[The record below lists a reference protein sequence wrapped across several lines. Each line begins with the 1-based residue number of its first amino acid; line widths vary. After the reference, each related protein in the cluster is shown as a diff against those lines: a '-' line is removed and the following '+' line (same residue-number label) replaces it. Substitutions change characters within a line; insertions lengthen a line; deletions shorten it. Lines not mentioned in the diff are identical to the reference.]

1 MKHKSSLLLKIILTL
16 GVALVAVLFS
26 WRLTQSN
33 FNKIAAP
40 VDKLAKPYVPLELTN
55 TIFKDVVGLD
65 MLQRNF
71 NENARKKD
79 LDTFFIQ
86 AKKINSSLDSLNTLI
101 AYNPDHAGRIVKMK
115 GLLTRKLA
123 LFREYMQLNSQ
134 FRQNNKLKDEV
145 EKLTAFIQ
153 NESVISQPKQDKIL
167 KEVKEIKATT
177 VVSGDTLLEQKRNIW
192 DKVLGRKKDP
202 VKVPPM
208 VTHLIEEELIKVVD
222 TQLLKEEHQA
232 MAELGEVI
240 SSTETQRSSQLKRLN
255 SKRAQLD
262 MAGSLLYEQFLTVLG
277 EIEHAA
283 RNDNFRNNL
292 QAAQIINNGL
302 ATNQRLMIAFASLS
316 VILTALIF
324 SDISKSNRYRKAL
337 IIAKEQADEAGQ
349 AKQKFLSNMSHEIRT
364 PLQSIIGYTELV
376 QSAADQQSQKQY
388 LNIVHRSSLHLLHI
402 VNEILDFSKI
412 NSDKFTISAK
422 PFYLNAVLQQVVE
435 IISIQA
441 ERKQL
446 HFDSRLTDIDPQ
458 LQLVGDPFRLKQIL
472 LNLLNNAIKFTEKG
486 SVKLTV
492 VHELQG
498 ENVICHFEV
507 SDTGIGISAD
517 DQQRIF
523 NEFEQAPT
531 EQLSQGSGLGLSI
544 VKALVEMQGGQI
556 SVASSVEHGSEF
568 SFFIP
573 YQRAENPSDEL
584 FLNPGEQEQPPAT
597 MVWIID
603 DDPFILELCT
613 EVFNKYEIA
622 HRAFGSGKTMLA
634 TPIDADLNYVLMD
647 IRMPEYLGIEL
658 VKLMKTKIA
667 PHQTVQFIAMT
678 AQVLPQE
685 LADLFAAGF
694 DALVRKPFVVE
705 ELLNTI
711 GVPAKTDPEGTDGPL
726 KDTDPIWA
734 SFKKETIA
742 DIAFIGEHLS
752 EVHVQVLSE
761 TFHKLASRLS
771 QLGYSDEGRIA
782 RMMEIKLRKGVYD
795 EASISD
801 LIEKVRKI
809 IKEGS

>member
-16 GVALVAVLFS
+16 GIALVAVLFS
-26 WRLTQSN
+26 WRLTRSN
-33 FNKIAAP
+33 FRKIAAP
-40 VDKLAKPYVPLELTN
+40 VDKLAKPYAPLELTS
-55 TIFKDVVGLD
+55 IILKDVVGLD

-101 AYNPDHAGRIVKMK
+101 AYNPDHAARIVQMK

-123 LFREYMQLNSQ
+123 LFQEYMQLNSQ
-134 FRQNNKLKDEV
+134 FRQNNQMKDEL
-145 EKLTAFIQ
+145 EKLTTFIQ

-208 VTHLIEEELIKVVD
+208 VTHLIEEELTKVVD
-222 TQLLKEEHQA
+222 TQLLREEHQA

-240 SSTETQRSSQLKRLN
+240 SSTEVRRSSQLKKLN

-262 MAGSLLYEQFLTVLG
+262 MAGSLLYDQFLTVLG

-283 RNDNFRNNL
+283 RTDNSRNNL
-292 QAAQIINNGL
+292 QAAEIINNGL
-302 ATNQRLMIAFASLS
+302 VTNQRLMIAFASLS

-324 SDISKSNRYRKAL
+324 IDISKSNRYRKAL
-337 IIAKEQADEAGQ
+337 IIAKEEADEAGQ

-376 QSAADQQSQKQY
+376 QSAADRQSQRQY

-412 NSDKFTISAK
+412 NSDKFTIAAK
-422 PFYLNAVLQQVVE
+422 PFHLNAVLQQVTE
-435 IISIQA
+435 IINIQA

-446 HFDSRLTDIDPQ
+446 HFDSRSVDIDPQ
-458 LQLVGDPFRLKQIL
+458 QQLVGDPFRLKQIL
-472 LNLLNNAIKFTEKG
+472 LNLLNNAIKFTDKG
-486 SVKLTV
+486 SVKLSVTQ
-492 VHELQG
+492 EERE
-498 ENVICHFEV
+498 ENIICHFEV

-544 VKALVEMQGGQI
+544 VKNLVELQGGRI
-556 SVASSVEHGSEF
+556 SVTSSVEHGSTF

-573 YQRAENPSDEL
+573 YQRSGDPLQERTFDQDIT
-584 FLNPGEQEQPPAT
+584 EQVPAS

-613 EVFNKYEIA
+613 EVFKKHEIA
-622 HRAFGSGKTMLA
+622 HRAFSSGKAMLG

-647 IRMPEYLGIEL
+647 IRMPEYLGMEL
-658 VKLMKTKIA
+658 VKLMKAKIPA
-667 PHQTVQFIAMT
+667 HQTVQFIAMT

-705 ELLNTI
+705 ELLKNI
-711 GVPAKTDPEGTDGPL
+711 GIHHKSATADAIQTS

-734 SFKKETIA
+734 SFKKETAA
-742 DIAFIGEHLS
+742 DILFIGQHLS
-752 EVHVQVLSE
+752 EEHTQALSE

-771 QLGYSDEGRIA
+771 QLGHSDEGRRA
-782 RMMEIKLRKGVYD
+782 RIMEIQLRKGVYD
-795 EASISD
+795 SAALSD
-801 LIEKVRKI
+801 IVGKVQAI
-809 IKEGS
+809 IAD